1 MKEIQFNSYSEVK
14 DRILVKPAF
23 INKHFTDEAERRPFV
38 YLNRNSNSDIA
49 LVPHVIVSDT
59 DDALMTVKISKDT
72 AEHWEQNEGVDVY
85 DIYMDGMKNTA
96 ERFKPIVSASVYDV
110 KKGRAQSLMQVESI
124 TSDTFLITT
133 DGNSNG
139 AIAMWYAGVRRHISH
154 ILGDTN
160 FYVAFTSR
168 NEAIIHKEG
177 SIDVSSIRRNIRET
191 NRIFGDADTLSN
203 EVWKY
208 TAGPNFMKA
217 TFAPVLE

>member
-1 MKEIQFNSYSEVK
+1 MKEIQFDSYEEIEN
-14 DRILVKPAF
+14 RILIKPAYM
-23 INKHFTDEAERRPFV
+23 NKKFMEEAERRPFI
-38 YLNRNSNSDIA
+38 YLNRSGDIA

-59 DDALMTVKISKDT
+59 DDALMTVKINKET
-72 AEHWEQNEGVDVY
+72 AEQWEQNADIY
-85 DIYMDGMKNTA
+85 DIYLDGIKNTA
-96 ERFKPIVSASVYDV
+96 KRFKPMVSASVYDV
-110 KKGRAQSLMQVESI
+110 KEHAQSLMQVECV
-124 TSDTFLITT
+124 TSDMFLITT

-154 ILGDTN
+154 LLGDTN

-177 SIDVSSIRRNIRET
+177 TIDVSSMRRNIRET

>member
-14 DRILVKPAF
+14 DRILIKPAYM
-23 INKHFTDEAERRPFV
+23 NKKFMEEAERRPFV
-38 YLNRNSNSDIA
+38 YLNRNSNSDVA
-49 LVPHVIVSDT
+49 LVPRVIVSDSE
-59 DDALMTVKISKDT
+59 DALMTVKISKDT
-72 AEHWEQNEGVDVY
+72 ADYWEQNENIDVY

-96 ERFKPIVSASVYDV
+96 ERFKPMVSVSVCDV
-110 KKGRAQSLMQVESI
+110 KNCAQSLMQVECI
-124 TSDTFLITT
+124 TSDTFLVTT
-133 DGNSNG
+133 DSNSNG
-139 AIAMWYAGVRRHISH
+139 AIAMWYAGVRRHISQ
-154 ILGDTN
+154 ILGGAN

-177 SIDVSSIRRNIRET
+177 SIDVNSIRRNIRET

>member
-1 MKEIQFNSYSEVK
+1 MKEIQFDSYSEVK
-14 DRILVKPAF
+14 DRILIKPAF
-23 INKHFTDEAERRPFV
+23 INKRFTDEAEHRPFV
-38 YLNRNSNSDIA
+38 YLNRNSNSDVA
-49 LVPHVIVSDT
+49 LVPHVIVSD
-59 DDALMTVKISKDT
+59 DDSRLMTVKISKDT
-72 AEHWEQNEGVDVY
+72 AEHWEQNEGIDVY

-96 ERFKPIVSASVYDV
+96 ERFKPMVSASVFDV
-110 KKGRAQSLMQVESI
+110 KEHAQSLMQVECI
-124 TSDTFLITT
+124 TSDTFLVTT
-133 DGNSNG
+133 DGNRNG

-154 ILGDTN
+154 LLGDTN
-160 FYVAFTSR
+160 FYVAFTSK

-177 SIDVSSIRRNIRET
+177 TISVESIRRNIRET

>member
-38 YLNRNSNSDIA
+38 YLNRNSNSDVA
-49 LVPHVIVSDT
+49 LVPHIIVSDS

-72 AEHWEQNEGVDVY
+72 ADYWEQNENIDVY

-96 ERFKPIVSASVYDV
+96 ERFKPMFSTKIYDI
-110 KKGRAQSLMQVESI
+110 REHAQSLMQAECVTE
-124 TSDTFLITT
+124 DTFLVTT
-133 DGNSNG
+133 DGNRNG

-177 SIDVSSIRRNIRET
+177 SIDVNSIRRNIRET
-191 NRIFGDADTLSN
+191 NRIFGDSDTLSN

>member
-38 YLNRNSNSDIA
+38 YLNRNSSSDVA
-49 LVPHVIVSDT
+49 LVPHVIVSDS
-59 DDALMTVKISKDT
+59 DDALMTVKINKET
-72 AEHWEQNEGVDVY
+72 AEHWEQNENIDVY

-96 ERFKPIVSASVYDV
+96 ERFKPMVSVSVCDV
-110 KKGRAQSLMQVESI
+110 KNCAQSLMQVECI
-124 TSDTFLITT
+124 TSDTFLVTT
-133 DGNSNG
+133 DSNSNG

-154 ILGDTN
+154 LLGDTN
-160 FYVAFTSR
+160 FYVAFTSK

-177 SIDVSSIRRNIRET
+177 TISVESIRRNIRET

>member
-38 YLNRNSNSDIA
+38 YLNRNSDSDVA
-49 LVPHVIVSDT
+49 LVPHIIVSDS
-59 DDALMTVKISKDT
+59 DDALMTVKINKET
-72 AEHWEQNEGVDVY
+72 AEHWEQNENIDVY

-96 ERFKPIVSASVYDV
+96 KRFKPMVSVSVCDV
-110 KKGRAQSLMQVESI
+110 KNCAQSLMQVECI
-124 TSDTFLITT
+124 TSDTFLVTT
-133 DGNSNG
+133 DSNSNG

-154 ILGDTN
+154 LLGDTN
-160 FYVAFTSR
+160 FYVAFTSK

-177 SIDVSSIRRNIRET
+177 TISVESIRRNIRET

>member
-14 DRILVKPAF
+14 DRILVKPAYM
-23 INKHFTDEAERRPFV
+23 NKKFMEEAERRPFV
-38 YLNRNSNSDIA
+38 YLNRNSDSDVA
-49 LVPHVIVSDT
+49 LVPHVIVSDS
-59 DDALMTVKISKDT
+59 DDALMTVKINKET
-72 AEHWEQNEGVDVY
+72 AEHWEQNENIDVY

-96 ERFKPIVSASVYDV
+96 KRFKPMVSVSVFDV
-110 KKGRAQSLMQVESI
+110 KNCAQSLMQVECI
-124 TSDTFLITT
+124 TSDIFLVTT
-133 DGNSNG
+133 DSNSNG

-154 ILGDTN
+154 LLGDTN

-177 SIDVSSIRRNIRET
+177 TISVESIRRNIRET

>member
-38 YLNRNSNSDIA
+38 YLNRNSNSDVA
-49 LVPHVIVSDT
+49 LVPHIIVSDS

-72 AEHWEQNEGVDVY
+72 ADYWEQNENIDVY

-96 ERFKPIVSASVYDV
+96 ERFKPMFSTKIYDI
-110 KKGRAQSLMQVESI
+110 REHAQSLMQAECVTE
-124 TSDTFLITT
+124 DTFLVTT
-133 DGNSNG
+133 DGNRNG

-177 SIDVSSIRRNIRET
+177 PIDVNSIRRNIRET
-191 NRIFGDADTLSN
+191 NRIFGDSDTLSN

-208 TAGPNFMKA
+208 TSGPNFMKA

>member
-38 YLNRNSNSDIA
+38 YLNRNSNSDVA
-49 LVPHVIVSDT
+49 LVPHIIVSDS
-59 DDALMTVKISKDT
+59 DDALMTVKINRET
-72 AEHWEQNEGVDVY
+72 AEHWEQNEGIDVY

-96 ERFKPIVSASVYDV
+96 KRFKPMVSVSVCDV
-110 KKGRAQSLMQVESI
+110 KNCAQSLMQVECI
-124 TSDTFLITT
+124 TSDTFLVTT
-133 DGNSNG
+133 DSNSNG

-154 ILGDTN
+154 LLGDTN

-177 SIDVSSIRRNIRET
+177 SIDVNSIRRNIRET
-191 NRIFGDADTLSN
+191 NRIFGDSDTLSN

>member
-38 YLNRNSNSDIA
+38 YLNRNSDSDVA
-49 LVPHVIVSDT
+49 LVPHIIVSDS
-59 DDALMTVKISKDT
+59 DDALMTVKINRET
-72 AEHWEQNEGVDVY
+72 AEHWEQNEGIDVY

-96 ERFKPIVSASVYDV
+96 KRFKPMVSVSVCDV
-110 KKGRAQSLMQVESI
+110 KNCAQSLMQVECI
-124 TSDTFLITT
+124 TSDTFLVTT
-133 DGNSNG
+133 DSNSNG

-154 ILGDTN
+154 LLGDTN

-177 SIDVSSIRRNIRET
+177 SIDVNSIRRNIRET

>member
-1 MKEIQFNSYSEVK
+1 MKEIQFNSYSEIK
-14 DRILVKPAF
+14 NRILVKPAF

-72 AEHWEQNEGVDVY
+72 AEHWEQSEGIDVY
-85 DIYMDGMKNTA
+85 DIYTDGMKNTA
-96 ERFKPIVSASVYDV
+96 ERFKPMVSVSVCDV
-110 KKGRAQSLMQVESI
+110 KNCAQSLMQVECI
-124 TSDTFLITT
+124 TSDTFLVTT

-139 AIAMWYAGVRRHISH
+139 AIAMWYAGVRRRISH

-177 SIDVSSIRRNIRET
+177 SIDVNSIRRNIRET

>member
-23 INKHFTDEAERRPFV
+23 INKHFTDEAEHRPFV
-38 YLNRNSNSDIA
+38 YLNRNSDSDVA
-49 LVPHVIVSDT
+49 LVPHIIVSD
-59 DDALMTVKISKDT
+59 DDSRLMTVKISKDT
-72 AEHWEQNEGVDVY
+72 AEHWEKNEGIDVY

-96 ERFKPIVSASVYDV
+96 ERFKPMVSTSVCDV
-110 KKGRAQSLMQVESI
+110 KNCAQSLMQVECI
-124 TSDTFLITT
+124 TSDTFLVTT
-133 DGNSNG
+133 DSNSNG

-154 ILGDTN
+154 LLGDTN

-177 SIDVSSIRRNIRET
+177 TISVESIRRNIRET

>member
-14 DRILVKPAF
+14 DRILIKPAYM
-23 INKHFTDEAERRPFV
+23 NKKFMEEAERRPFV
-38 YLNRNSNSDIA
+38 YLNRNSNSDVA
-49 LVPHVIVSDT
+49 LVPHVIVSDS
-59 DDALMTVKISKDT
+59 DDALMTVKINKET
-72 AEHWEQNEGVDVY
+72 AEHWEQNENIDVY

-96 ERFKPIVSASVYDV
+96 ERFKPMVSVSVCDV
-110 KKGRAQSLMQVESI
+110 KNCAQSLMQVECI
-124 TSDTFLITT
+124 TSDTFLVTT
-133 DGNSNG
+133 DSNSNG

-154 ILGDTN
+154 LLGDTN

-177 SIDVSSIRRNIRET
+177 TISVESIRRNIRET

>member
-38 YLNRNSNSDIA
+38 YLNRNSDSDVA
-49 LVPHVIVSDT
+49 LVPHVIVSDS
-59 DDALMTVKISKDT
+59 DDALMTVKINKET
-72 AEHWEQNEGVDVY
+72 AEHWEQNENVDVY

-96 ERFKPIVSASVYDV
+96 KRFKPMVSVSVCDV
-110 KKGRAQSLMQVESI
+110 KNCAQSLMQVECI
-124 TSDTFLITT
+124 TSDTFLVTT
-133 DGNSNG
+133 DSNSNG

-154 ILGDTN
+154 LLGDTN

-177 SIDVSSIRRNIRET
+177 SIDVNSIRRNIRET

>member
-14 DRILVKPAF
+14 DRILVKPVYM
-23 INKHFTDEAERRPFV
+23 NKHFTDEAERRPFV
-38 YLNRNSNSDIA
+38 YHRSKNSDVA
-49 LVPHVIVSDT
+49 LVPHVIVSDS
-59 DDALMTVKISKDT
+59 DDALMTVKISKET
-72 AEHWEQNEGVDVY
+72 AEHWEQNEGIDVY

-96 ERFKPIVSASVYDV
+96 ERFKPMVSVSVCDV
-110 KKGRAQSLMQVESI
+110 KEHAQSLMQVECI
-124 TSDTFLITT
+124 TSDTFLVTT
-133 DGNSNG
+133 DSNSNG

-154 ILGDTN
+154 LLGDTN
-160 FYVAFTSR
+160 FYVAFTSK

-177 SIDVSSIRRNIRET
+177 TISVESIRRNIRET

>member
-38 YLNRNSNSDIA
+38 YLNRNSDSDVA
-49 LVPHVIVSDT
+49 LVPHVIVSDS
-59 DDALMTVKISKDT
+59 DDALMTVKINKET
-72 AEHWEQNEGVDVY
+72 AEHWEQNENVDVY

-96 ERFKPIVSASVYDV
+96 KRFKPMVSVSVCDV
-110 KKGRAQSLMQVESI
+110 KNCAQSLMQVECI
-124 TSDTFLITT
+124 TSDTFLVTT
-133 DGNSNG
+133 DSNSNG

-154 ILGDTN
+154 LLGDTN
-160 FYVAFTSR
+160 FYVVFTSR

-177 SIDVSSIRRNIRET
+177 TISVESIRRNIRET